1 MVAKVDEENAA
12 MISYTMD
19 PAGDADIGA
28 DIRLAEGCTGVAAV
42 TMHDFNPGLMLW
54 NGFYGVQSTAADRM
68 ENRREKRMCAPIC
81 QGCNG

>member
-1 MVAKVDEENAA
+1 
-12 MISYTMD
+12 
-19 PAGDADIGA
+19 
-28 DIRLAEGCTGVAAV
+28 
-42 TMHDFNPGLMLW
+42 MHDFNPGLMLW